1 MSVKRV
7 KIVFAAAPDNCCPI
21 IILVSII
28 KSGKISVG
36 WIVEKL
42 FKIFVKDEIADELW
56 DNEKL
61 YNKIKNISDGIYDP
75 VYDDYELLL
84 FKNI

>member
-1 MSVKRV
+1 MVNV
-7 KIVFAAAPDNCCPI
+7 
-21 IILVSII
+21 LVIDDD
-28 KSGKISVG
+28 
-36 WIVEKL
+36 L
-42 FKIFVKDEIADELW
+42 KIFVKDEIADELW

-75 VYDDYELLL
+75 VYDDYGLLL